1 MFACRRI
8 KHKNTMQLGAALRM
22 QLGRLLSATLGA
34 SLSASLTKSL
44 TKETLHKSTDM
55 HLKR

>member
-22 QLGRLLSATLGA
+22 QLGRLLSATFGA
-34 SLSASLTKSL
+34 TLSASLRKVCTTQSF
-44 TKETLHKSTDM
+44 TAS
-55 HLKR
+55 